1 MSTPAL
7 LAYAIA
13 TVVWFLL
20 FVSGIIRGYRRQL
33 TVFNSPRD
41 CVFTALLIIAA
52 GMLILPVNRPLP
64 LILIGCLLT
73 IAGTCLWLRSA
84 YRLHA
89 RLRDLSLAV
98 LTKVSLVVIA
108 GLCLAIVITS
118 TARVLDPNIN
128 TIRRILNAAVAG
140 IGLYASYGYIRMISQ
155 LMPGA
160 RPRKPIPASLSIWE
174 RLTTSL

>member
-13 TVVWFLL
+13 TLVWFFLL
-20 FVSGIIRGYRRQL
+20 VSGIIRGYRRQL

-52 GMLILPVNRPLP
+52 GMIILPVNRPLP
-64 LILIGCLLT
+64 LILIGCVFT

-84 YRLHA
+84 HRTHP
-89 RLRDLSLAV
+89 RLRDLGLAV
-98 LTKVSLVVIA
+98 LTKVSLVVIV

-140 IGLYASYGYIRMISQ
+140 IGLYASYGYIRMMSQ
-155 LMPGA
+155 LMPCA
-160 RPRKPIPASLSIWE
+160 RPLKPIPPKLSVWA
-174 RLTTSL
+174 RLMTSP